1 MKFWNSFFKRLYGS
15 PISSAGKTRGSFV
28 DGIKKDVFDSRDY
41 KVKTVLF
48 EQSIPESYSLK
59 NFVKQVKNQGSIG
72 SCGAHAYTTALEV
85 LFSMRND
92 AVELSEL
99 FHYYVTREIEGTVLL
114 DDGMELRNGA
124 KALAEQGVCF
134 ETQHAYH
141 PLLFDVEPTNL
152 ARITA
157 QWLTIKEYRRVNSF
171 EEIKQSIAQGLPVVI
186 GVRVDNKFFADKTG
200 DIKRLS
206 DTLLGGHAVC
216 AVGYDK
222 DRIEIVNS
230 WSQSWGNSGFA
241 WLNKTFVDKALI
253 DAWVVIPRWL

>member
-1 MKFWNSFFKRLYGS
+1 MKFWNNFFKRLYGS
-15 PISSAGKTRGSFV
+15 PIFPAGKTRGSFV
-28 DGIKKDVFDSRDY
+28 EGVKKDSFDSRDY

-48 EQSIPESYSLK
+48 DGSIPENYSLK
-59 NFVKQVKNQGSIG
+59 SFVKQVKNQGSIG
-72 SCGAHAYTTALEV
+72 SCGAHAYTTALEI
-85 LFSMRND
+85 LFNMRND

-171 EEIKQSIAQGLPVVI
+171 EEIKQCISQGLPVVI
-186 GVRVDNKFFADKTG
+186 GMRVDNKFFADKTG

-216 AVGYDK
+216 VAGYDK

-230 WSQSWGNSGFA
+230 WGQSWGNQGFA
-241 WLNKTFVDKALI
+241 WLHKNFVEKALI